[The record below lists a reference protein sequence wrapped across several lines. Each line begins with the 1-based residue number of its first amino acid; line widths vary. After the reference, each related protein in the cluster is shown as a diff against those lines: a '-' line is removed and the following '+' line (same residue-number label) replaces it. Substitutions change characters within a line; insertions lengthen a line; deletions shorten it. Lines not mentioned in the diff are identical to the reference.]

1 MLLILPKTQCV
12 SITSHVSASQKC
24 NVNMTICN
32 IDITHRVWLG
42 RQLDSVRRA
51 GDRLLR

>member
-1 MLLILPKTQCV
+1 MLLILPTQRV

-24 NVNMTICN
+24 HFNMTVCN
-32 IDITHRVWLG
+32 IDITYRVWLG